1 VAVEA
6 PMARPL
12 GTSAQTIDHARLL
25 LIDLDT
31 NEGVSGRAYLFCYLQ
46 AAAAG

>member
-1 VAVEA
+1 
-6 PMARPL
+6 MARPL

-31 NEGVSGRAYLFCYLQ
+31 NEGVSGRAYLFCYFQ